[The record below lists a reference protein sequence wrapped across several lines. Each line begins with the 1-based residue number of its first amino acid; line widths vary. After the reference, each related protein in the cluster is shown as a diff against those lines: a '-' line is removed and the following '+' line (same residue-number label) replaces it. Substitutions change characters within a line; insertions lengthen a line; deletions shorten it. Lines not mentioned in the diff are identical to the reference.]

1 MKIIKPS
8 IEIMRH
14 GMETEISTPEQ
25 HIEKVGRTCYK
36 SEDKIT
42 PTSAEK
48 FVGGLVKRGHEA
60 MIEHFSPIFRVEE
73 GVYAEFLND
82 YEVMQ
87 HVVSVVNPKK
97 YVRPFIRF
105 SDVRTEEDSRYIV
118 SGNMRAWRDYVKA
131 CVEEFGYIPK
141 YLYGVVHKF
150 SVFFPEFIEMIP
162 DNYEDMMTQ
171 IAVSDLVGE
180 FEHTMHHDITVK
192 FTCDRGVSHEI
203 VRHRTASF
211 AQESTRYC
219 NYGLGKFGGEL
230 TVIKPAKWIDIDES
244 ELIDNAAYGAWYLGC
259 SNAEKYYFDMLNA
272 GCSPQE
278 ARAVLPNSLK
288 TEVIMTGN
296 LDCWAHFFHLR
307 CAPDAHPDIQVVAK
321 MVRDEFIKM
330 MPERYN
336 G

>member
-14 GMETEISTPEQ
+14 GMETEIVTPEQ

-42 PTSAEK
+42 PTSAAK

-60 MIEHFSPIFRVEE
+60 MIEHYSPIFRVESE
-73 GVYAEFLND
+73 CYEAILND
-82 YEVMQ
+82 WDLLMHNTNLEL
-87 HVVSVVNPKK
+87 KK
-97 YVRPFIRF
+97 PLGAFLRF
-105 SDVRTEEDSRYIV
+105 TDSMTDDGEMRYIV
-118 SGNMRAWRDYVKA
+118 SGNMRGWRDFTKA
-131 CVEEFGYIPK
+131 CVEGFGFLPVYIHGLVRNYP
-141 YLYGVVHKF
+141 L
-150 SVFFPEFIEMIP
+150 FFPEFQDYVPGIISNIHMIP
-162 DNYEDMMTQ
+162 VEVRELTEYERTVHQ
-171 IAVSDLVGE
+171 N
-180 FEHTMHHDITVK
+180 ITVK
-192 FTCDRGVSHEI
+192 FICDRGVSHNI

-219 NYGLGKFGGEL
+219 NYSLGKFGGEI
-230 TVIKPAKWIDIDES
+230 TVIAPSWCDEDS
-244 ELIDNAAYGAWYLGC
+244 IQYTSWKSGC
-259 SNAEKYYFDMLNA
+259 TMAEVAYFDLIND

-278 ARAVLPNSLK
+278 ARSVLPNSLK

-296 LDCWAHFFHLR
+296 LGCWEHFFHLR
-307 CAPDAHPDIQVVAK
+307 CASDAHPDIQVVAK
-321 MVRDEFIKM
+321 MVRDEFFKL

>member
-14 GMETEISTPEQ
+14 GMETEIITPEQ

-42 PTSAEK
+42 PTSAAK

-60 MIEHFSPIFRVEE
+60 MIEHFSPIFKVEE
-73 GVYAEFLND
+73 DVYAEFLND
-82 YEVMQ
+82 YEIMQ
-87 HVVSVVNPKK
+87 HVVSEVNPKQ
-97 YVRPFIRF
+97 YLRPFIRF
-105 SDVRTEEDSRYIV
+105 SDVRTETDSRYIV
-118 SGNMRAWRDYVKA
+118 SGNMRAWRDYAKA
-131 CVEEFGYIPK
+131 CVEDFGYIPK
-141 YLYGVVHKF
+141 YMYGLVHKF
-150 SVFFPEFIEMIP
+150 EVFFPEFIDMVPE
-162 DNYEDMMTQ
+162 NYEDKMSQ
-171 IAVSDLVGE
+171 IAVTDLVGD

-192 FTCDRGVSHEI
+192 FICDRGVSHNI

-219 NYGLGKFGGEL
+219 NYSLGKFGGEI
-230 TVIKPAKWIDIDES
+230 TVIAPSWCDEDS
-244 ELIDNAAYGAWYLGC
+244 IQYSSWKSGC
-259 SNAEKYYFDMLNA
+259 TMAEVAYFDLIND

-278 ARAVLPNSLK
+278 ARSVLPNSLK

-296 LDCWAHFFHLR
+296 LDCWEHFFHLR
-307 CAPDAHPDIQVVAK
+307 CASDAHPDIQVVAK
-321 MVRDEFIKM
+321 MVRDEFIKL